1 MHCWLHIAKLHVRSF
16 FQHRMQ
22 EDSPTTMRMPLPT
35 RELAPRGRV
44 VVGDGAEPENCPIC
58 LSSLSFA
65 VDTNCGHTFCARC
78 ILSYWE
84 HDQWPRAARCPVCRN
99 GVICEHYKWNDFEIF
114 TVTGVPVAPSCCTI
128 QLNQPRALEHGPQ
141 LQSANVWP
149 AKICQLH
156 CATLVYRISSLSLQ
170 LVQYL
175 SDIPLILGH
184 LLRLTFTADG
194 IALLYRLHI
203 LLLLLLLVL
212 YLFSPLDLIPEAVF
226 GAVGL
231 LDDIIILIAVA
242 AYASQLYRHYVTNG

>member
-1 MHCWLHIAKLHVRSF
+1 MGEAYWVAGVGNEVFLGAGVLSAVSF
-16 FQHRMQ
+16 VMIYCLMKAIRPRCAWCLYALLATHRKTLRQTLFQHRMQ
-22 EDSPTTMRMPLPT
+22 EYSPTTMRMPLPT

-44 VVGDGAEPENCPIC
+44 GVGDGAEPENCPIC

-99 GVICEHYKWNDFEIF
+99 GVICAHYKWNDFEIF

-128 QLNQPRALEHGPQ
+128 QLNQPRGLEHGPQ

-156 CATLVYRISSLSLQ
+156 C
-170 LVQYL
+170 YL
-175 SDIPLILGH
+175 GVWYFLPVS
-184 LLRLTFTADG
+184 A
-194 IALLYRLHI
+194 A
-203 LLLLLLLVL
+203 
-212 YLFSPLDLIPEAVF
+212 
-226 GAVGL
+226 GAVSL
-231 LDDIIILIAVA
+231 
-242 AYASQLYRHYVTNG
+242 